1 MSGLRRDKAM
11 GIEAEIKQIGLRA
24 QQASAGARRASTAQ
38 KNRGLEEI
46 AQHILN
52 ASDDLMAANALDLD
66 AARASGLD
74 AASLDRLILT
84 EKGIQ
89 AMSEGLQQICA
100 LEDPVGKISQMAARP
115 NGLEIGKM
123 RTPIGVIGII
133 YESRPNVTID
143 AAGLCIKSGNV
154 VILRGG
160 SECIQ
165 TNLALFACIGD
176 GLKAAKLDPDW
187 VQLIE
192 TTDRAAVGALLAL
205 DEHIDMIIPRGGKS
219 LIERVSR
226 DTRIPILKH
235 LDGNCHLFVNHDADL
250 AMAEALIL
258 NSKTQRYA
266 VCNALETLL
275 IHKALPE
282 SFVNDVIARLVS
294 EGVEV
299 RACQRTLN
307 QAIQDP
313 LVVAATGA
321 DWSAEYLGPVLAVKT
336 VDDLDEAIDHINA
349 FGSNHTDTIVT
360 QSLTATQKFMREVDS
375 SSVMVNAST
384 RFADGFEYG
393 LGAEIG
399 ISTDKLH
406 ARGPVGLE
414 GLTSEKYVV
423 YGQGQIRG

>member
-1 MSGLRRDKAM
+1 M

-143 AAGLCIKSGNV
+143 AAGLCIKSGNA

-205 DEHIDMIIPRGGKS
+205 DGHIDMIIPRGGKS
-219 LIERVSR
+219 LIERVSK

-282 SFVNDVIARLVS
+282 NFVNDVIARLVS

-299 RACQRTLN
+299 RACQRTLD
-307 QAIQDP
+307 QAPQDP

-336 VDDLDEAIDHINA
+336 VDDLDEAIHHINA

>member
-1 MSGLRRDKAM
+1 M

-143 AAGLCIKSGNV
+143 AAGLCIKSGNA

-165 TNLALFACIGD
+165 TNVALFACIGD

-219 LIERVSR
+219 LIERVSK

-282 SFVNDVIARLVS
+282 NFVNDVIARLVS

-299 RACQRTLN
+299 RACQRTLD
-307 QAIQDP
+307 QATQDP

-336 VDDLDEAIDHINA
+336 VDDLDEAIHHINA

>member
-1 MSGLRRDKAM
+1 M

-143 AAGLCIKSGNV
+143 AAGLCIKSGNA

-165 TNLALFACIGD
+165 TNVALFACIGD

-219 LIERVSR
+219 LIERVSK

-282 SFVNDVIARLVS
+282 NFVNDVIARLVS

-299 RACQRTLN
+299 RACQRTLD
-307 QAIQDP
+307 QATQDP

-336 VDDLDEAIDHINA
+336 VDDLDEAIYHINA

>member
-1 MSGLRRDKAM
+1 M

-143 AAGLCIKSGNV
+143 AAGLCIKSGNA

-219 LIERVSR
+219 LIERVSKE
-226 DTRIPILKH
+226 TRIPILKH

-282 SFVNDVIARLVS
+282 NFVNDVIARLVS

-299 RACQRTLN
+299 RACQRTLD
-307 QAIQDP
+307 QATQDP

-336 VDDLDEAIDHINA
+336 VDDLDEAIHHINA